1 MNRRRKKKESPI
13 KMVFLIM
20 IAVLVMVAAIY
31 VVISVFGKIS
41 SDYKQLDFSKEEET
55 MDLTI
60 DTDEEPSV
68 GWNETDQ
75 GWMYYLDEK
84 SFVED
89 QWKGIDG
96 FLYYFNDDGF
106 MVTGQLKQDGQI
118 YTLHD
123 TKGYLKNIEGDLD
136 YVPESTGENLDS
148 LVRTNAFWCF
158 LKEEEGKNLR

>member
-60 DTDEEPSV
+60 CGME
-68 GWNETDQ
+68 
-75 GWMYYLDEK
+75 
-84 SFVED
+84 
-89 QWKGIDG
+89 
-96 FLYYFNDDGF
+96 
-106 MVTGQLKQDGQI
+106 
-118 YTLHD
+118 
-123 TKGYLKNIEGDLD
+123 
-136 YVPESTGENLDS
+136 
-148 LVRTNAFWCF
+148 
-158 LKEEEGKNLR
+158 